1 MSQSDFDPGELLTR
15 GSVVRRLRSAA
26 GHLRGVAGMVEGGAD
41 CGSVLRQVLA
51 VQAALREINRLMLRH
66 HLGECLRQELTVV
79 TMDPT
84 AGDQWVAEVVNLY
97 ELNRRL
103 LPRHA
108 GARLPDHDGRRG

>member
-1 MSQSDFDPGELLTR
+1 MSQSDFDPGELQTNLM
-15 GSVVRRLRSAA
+15 RRLRSAA
-26 GHLRGVAGMVEGGAD
+26 SHLRGVAGMVEGGAD

-97 ELNRRL
+97 ELQ
-103 LPRHA
+103 RHSFS
-108 GARLPDHDGRRG
+108 GLGRPDK